1 MDLKLQQVRGQ
12 TKLDQETIELYERR
26 IDNCVRTA
34 SQNPEDSWAYNFW
47 MQTAGTLL
55 RKLIRNTNAKYN

>member
-1 MDLKLQQVRGQ
+1 MLVRGQ
-12 TKLDQETIELYERR
+12 TKLDQETIKLYERR

-34 SQNPEDSWAYNFW
+34 SQNPKDSWAHNFW